1 MQLVTSSA
9 SFGAGT
15 SKQRA
20 GTSKHERASRSR
32 RPSSR
37 LSRPWPSPAP
47 PLQPPMF
54 PDQRRTRQ
62 LAGRSLPPPFCCC
75 GRVAPQLA
83 ATPVQRYVR
92 TSSQCSGLP
101 CLLRLHERVLHCCTL
116 HCCAV
121 LIASLPQPSQSPCGV
136 CSVPCARCCVTDSA
150 AASLFVY
157 YLPPLIGSAGA
168 AQKDDK
174 RVRHFGGVFTLP
186 YRMQCR
192 SAVWLR
198 ARSMSD

>member
-1 MQLVTSSA
+1 MFRNL
-9 SFGAGT
+9 FGPGT

-62 LAGRSLPPPFCCC
+62 LAGSPLPPPFCCC
-75 GRVAPQLA
+75 RRVAPQLA

-92 TSSQCSGLP
+92 TSSQCSELP

-157 YLPPLIGSAGA
+157 NLPLLIGSAGA
-168 AQKDDK
+168 AQKGDK

-186 YRMQCR
+186 YRMQCPLCCV
-192 SAVWLR
+192 AAR
-198 ARSMSD
+198 AQHE

>member
-62 LAGRSLPPPFCCC
+62 LAGSPLPPPFCCC
-75 GRVAPQLA
+75 RRVAPQLA

-157 YLPPLIGSAGA
+157 NLPLLIGSAGA
-168 AQKDDK
+168 AQKGDK

-186 YRMQCR
+186 YRMQCPLCCVP
-192 SAVWLR
+192 AR
-198 ARSMSD
+198 AQHE

>member
-1 MQLVTSSA
+1 MPA
-9 SFGAGT
+9 
-15 SKQRA
+15 
-20 GTSKHERASRSR
+20 EDRASASR
-32 RPSSR
+32 RPWCRSKTVLR
-37 LSRPWPSPAP
+37 GTEARPWPSPAP

-116 HCCAV
+116 HYCAV

-136 CSVPCARCCVTDSA
+136 CSMPCAR
-150 AASLFVY
+150 AASQTVRLHRSSCTICHRLSEAQGRLKKATNEYVI
-157 YLPPLIGSAGA
+157 LAGS
-168 AQKDDK
+168 
-174 RVRHFGGVFTLP
+174 LL
-186 YRMQCR
+186 YRTECSAR